1 MIMYLTQKSHI
12 FSENFW
18 DNVSIFDSFDKT
30 ILEMDNRYIPRNKVD
45 ILLKSKNN
53 NELSGGEKQL
63 VNYLRAILSGK
74 EILLLDEPF
83 SAMDKNMEKYVC
95 SKLLEMEDKTIIM
108 ITHNVEKDFLDNF
121 DDIIYI

>member
-1 MIMYLTQKSHI
+1 MIGEGGIK
-12 FSENFW
+12 
-18 DNVSIFDSFDKT
+18 
-30 ILEMDNRYIPRNKVD
+30 
-45 ILLKSKNN
+45 
-53 NELSGGEKQL
+53 LSGGEKQL